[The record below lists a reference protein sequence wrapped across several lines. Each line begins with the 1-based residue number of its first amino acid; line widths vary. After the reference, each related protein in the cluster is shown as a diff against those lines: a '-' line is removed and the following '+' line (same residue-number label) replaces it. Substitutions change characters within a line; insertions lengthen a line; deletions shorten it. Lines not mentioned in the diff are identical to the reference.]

1 MFVVR
6 RLRMCINK
14 EEKEEEFGSTR
25 PAGFDTGKNE
35 LTFRE
40 MHGSHKHWLSA
51 LAVCNFSCHT
61 ALSGRHGHLALL
73 TKQEWLA
80 LLLC

>member
-1 MFVVR
+1 
-6 RLRMCINK
+6 MCINK

-40 MHGSHKHWLSA
+40 MAPTSTGSQL
-51 LAVCNFSCHT
+51 
-61 ALSGRHGHLALL
+61 
-73 TKQEWLA
+73 
-80 LLLC
+80 

>member
-40 MHGSHKHWLSA
+40 MAPTSTGSQL
-51 LAVCNFSCHT
+51 
-61 ALSGRHGHLALL
+61 
-73 TKQEWLA
+73 
-80 LLLC
+80 